1 MAGKMAEYISREAL
15 LKMVGGL
22 PDANKLGTWQE
33 GIVKEHRPQTAPPLC
48 DECANWPCTDNKV
61 TLQKYCPAFC
71 SKEKPK
77 TNADRIRA
85 MSDEELA
92 EWIHKILK
100 SNIAPWA
107 TVRGADKRGN
117 LLDWL
122 KQEATENA

>member
-1 MAGKMAEYISREAL
+1 MISRKYNEQ
-15 LKMVGGL
+15 VGAYL
-22 PDANKLGTWQE
+22 AKLAQ
-33 GIVKEHRPQTAPPLC
+33 
-48 DECANWPCTDNKV
+48 
-61 TLQKYCPAFC
+61 
-71 SKEKPK
+71 SKPK
-77 TNADRIRA
+77 PQTNADRIRT